1 MSKYVFFAFKGEA
14 MCFMHILLNASDMHS
29 KGIEAKIVIE
39 GEAVVLVKKM
49 IESKNPLFKKV
60 MDKGL
65 IDCIC
70 KACSAKM
77 GVLEYNEFCGIP
89 INSDMAGHPP
99 MASYIEKGYSI
110 ITL

>member
-1 MSKYVFFAFKGEA
+1 MKKFVFFVFKGEA
-14 MCFMHILLNASDMHS
+14 LCFMHVLLNTLDMES
-29 KGIEAKIVIE
+29 KGIAAKIVIE

-49 IESKNPLFKKV
+49 MESENPLFKKV

-77 GVLEYNEFCGIP
+77 DVLEYNSTCGIP
-89 INSDMAGHPP
+89 LNSGMSGHPP
-99 MASYIEKGYSI
+99 MAAFIEDGFEV